1 MEFKEGDE
9 VVLCGLKKGQF
20 AIFENGHEGK
30 IIDIS
35 EIQILVQFENG
46 DYWWFDKS
54 NLKLNIRS
62 IRDRKLKELGI

>member
-1 MEFKEGDE
+1 MKLL
-9 VVLCGLKKGQF
+9 LCGLKTGQF
-20 AIFENGHEGK
+20 AIYTNGDEGI
-30 IIDIS
+30 IIDID

-62 IRDRKLKELGI
+62 IRDRKLKDIGI